1 MNCSYAALFLTRLQS
16 ASRKTA
22 DKNKSKRK
30 QHRDHETPG
39 DEIKELQEW
48 DDKTQRHIKYS

>member
-1 MNCSYAALFLTRLQS
+1 MNFIYAALFLTRLQS
-16 ASRKTA
+16 ALQKAA

-39 DEIKELQEW
+39 DEIKELQKW
-48 DDKTQRHIKYS
+48 DDKTQQHIKYS